1 MIRIYKS
8 LLTVVLLIMITG
20 CSIPEFYLDMHYP
33 SSINL
38 NEPLPID
45 IFITNSR
52 IGTTVH
58 IESIQL
64 SGELVTHSQLV
75 PGHTG
80 LYRRLEGSDSIIAEP
95 NRRLIQFETG
105 TFSLTIRPEHQGVFQ
120 GNFTFYMNGGQIS
133 REITVEVK

>member
-1 MIRIYKS
+1 MSIGCKW
-8 LLTVVLLIMITG
+8 LLIGFLLIMLGG

-45 IFITNSR
+45 VFITNSR
-52 IGTTVH
+52 IGTIVH

-64 SGELVTHSQLV
+64 SGELITHSQLV

-105 TFSLTIRPEHQGVFQ
+105 TFSLTLKPVHQGVFQ
-120 GNFTFYMNGGQIS
+120 GNFTFYVNGGQMS
-133 REITVEVK
+133 REISVVVK